1 MRPRAQP
8 GAPAIWAGGRGRHLR
23 RRGRPGGRG
32 GGQAGGGKVW
42 GGGGPGAGSARRQV
56 VKRHCVSTQQHCQC
70 CSPRSAQLGNW
81 PACACPVS
89 EVDAALLGG
98 LGRRRPPDPPSC
110 ASSSTACA
118 APGWH
123 SPSSSSSR
131 SMPVA
136 VAAARRSRSEPEEL
150 LLWDLSGYISERDCQ
165 VGGRRRVQTSSP
177 KSRARIL

>member
-1 MRPRAQP
+1 M
-8 GAPAIWAGGRGRHLR
+8 
-23 RRGRPGGRG
+23 
-32 GGQAGGGKVW
+32 
-42 GGGGPGAGSARRQV
+42 
-56 VKRHCVSTQQHCQC
+56 STRQHCQC
-70 CSPRSAQLGNW
+70 CSPRSAQLGTW

-136 VAAARRSRSEPEEL
+136 VAAAGDLDRSLRSSCYGTSIERP
-150 LLWDLSGYISERDCQ
+150 SGRGAGADMGVMAGASQ
-165 VGGRRRVQTSSP
+165 TTSSVHNTPGNLRLLTIIIPARSYKQDFLSRGIPRFYALDLEP
-177 KSRARIL
+177 KRGIRNVSGPVIYHRCVL